1 MHLIIGASSGVGLKL
16 ALLSAYSRYDLILV
30 SSDKNDLVN
39 IKSHIEN
46 VYSVKVYIFNMNLAN
61 IEASIETYSK
71 NIKYL
76 ISSVSKVFF
85 IAGKNYVNDPNL
97 SLDHFESILRINY
110 SSIAYL
116 FILLL
121 KDLPE
126 KSFVIFASTIACI
139 RARSSNT
146 AYASAKNSLEFF
158 VKGIRHSYPKRS
170 QYFKIVRFGYLDSQ
184 MTFGQTLLLPKISTF
199 KAAKYLFDLK
209 RSSSFISYFPRWWF
223 LFNFIKFI
231 PFYLFK
237 FFRF

>member
-16 ALLSAYSRYDLILV
+16 ALLSAYSGYDLILV

-97 SLDHFESILRINY
+97 SLDHFESILRINEDKTIIAPAVKILKKRGF
-110 SSIAYL
+110 SIFGPFSL
-116 FILLL
+116 SIIL
-121 KDLPE
+121 
-126 KSFVIFASTIACI
+126 
-139 RARSSNT
+139 
-146 AYASAKNSLEFF
+146 
-158 VKGIRHSYPKRS
+158 
-170 QYFKIVRFGYLDSQ
+170 
-184 MTFGQTLLLPKISTF
+184 
-199 KAAKYLFDLK
+199 
-209 RSSSFISYFPRWWF
+209 
-223 LFNFIKFI
+223 
-231 PFYLFK
+231 
-237 FFRF
+237 